1 MSEIINK
8 LKQFKASKGDKDAE
22 EMEQAIKEAIEQL
35 QEKDKII
42 DVMAEV
48 LNDFDYDKQ
57 CESCPTNICSASVD
71 ETGYTKCIIEYFTKK
86 AREV

>member
-42 DVMAEV
+42 DLLAKKLVE
-48 LNDFDYDKQ
+48 DTEWFYSEFD
-57 CESCPTNICSASVD
+57 N
-71 ETGYTKCIIEYFTKK
+71 YTKYDFIEYFTKK